1 MKNIF
6 LITITSLIVIGCAV
20 PQRHPPVTKV
30 DQFDCD
36 QKCGTYNRTI
46 GIIESAICVNKC
58 LDSKG
63 YIVK

>member
-6 LITITSLIVIGCAV
+6 ITIIVSSMMIGCAT
-20 PQRHPPVTKV
+20 PQRHPPVTKA

-46 GIIESAICVNKC
+46 GIIESAWCVNKC

-63 YIVK
+63 YILK